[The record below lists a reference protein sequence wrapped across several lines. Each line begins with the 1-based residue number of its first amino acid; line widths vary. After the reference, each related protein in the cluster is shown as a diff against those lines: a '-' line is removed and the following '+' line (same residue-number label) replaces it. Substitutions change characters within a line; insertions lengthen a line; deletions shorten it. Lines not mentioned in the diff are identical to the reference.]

1 MAIERVKVLG
11 LTGVMD
17 ALRELPPEVISRRGG
32 VIRPALRKGGAV
44 ILAQAQEN
52 VQRIVDEENLDGRFV
67 STGLAKQ
74 SLKIKRTRPLG
85 GANGEAFIV
94 AVKTAKYVGRVMNRK
109 SKKTGKNTGK
119 QADLRTNDV
128 LFMLEAGT
136 ERRRPMPWMR
146 PAFEAKRDQA
156 LAVFVDETHKGLE
169 RVRKKLERIAAA
181 KAKQP

>member
-67 STGLAKQ
+67 STGLAKK

-94 AVKTAKYVGRVMNRK
+94 AVARAKYAGRTIARK
-109 SKKTGKNTGK
+109 GRKI
-119 QADLRTNDV
+119 AELRANDV